1 MLPPGLAEIADANV
15 IRISLMLAAAII
27 AAVIDVRERRIPN
40 ALTLPLAAAGLGIGA
55 LSSGVHG
62 VIVAAAGLLVGGLLF
77 LLPVAKLGWGMG
89 DLKLVAALGAV
100 AGPLFV
106 LWMGLYA
113 MAAGGLFAVLWLRQ
127 GGQLAHVASGMRG
140 DLRSGQA
147 PRARSGLSIPFAV
160 PIAAG
165 MLVALLVSPGLP
177 R

>member
-1 MLPPGLAEIADANV
+1 MLPPGVANTTDANLL
-15 IRISLMLAAAII
+15 RIALMLVATAI
-27 AAVIDVRERRIPN
+27 AVVIDVRERRIPN

-55 LSSGVHG
+55 LSDGVHG
-62 VIVAAAGLLVGGLLF
+62 VIVAVAGLLVGGLLF

-89 DLKLVAALGAV
+89 DLKLVATLGAV

-113 MAAGGLFAVLWLRQ
+113 MAAGGLFALLWLRQ
-127 GGQLAHVASGMRG
+127 GGQLAQVASGMRG
-140 DLRSGQA
+140 DLQAGQA
-147 PRARSGLSIPFAV
+147 PRARSGLSIPFAI

-177 R
+177 

>member
-1 MLPPGLAEIADANV
+1 MPDLATIADANLL
-15 IRISLMLAAAII
+15 RIVVMLAAAGI
-27 AAVIDVRERRIPN
+27 AVVTDVRTRRIPN
-40 ALTLPLAAAGLGIGA
+40 ALTLALAAAGMGIGV
-55 LSSGVHG
+55 LSAGVG
-62 VIVAAAGLLVGGLLF
+62 GLILAMAGLLTGGLLF

-89 DLKLVAALGAV
+89 DLKLAAALGAV
-100 AGPLFV
+100 AGPFFV

-113 MAAGGLFAVLWLRQ
+113 MVAGGIFALLWLRQ
-127 GGQLAHVASGMRG
+127 GGQLAHVASSMRG
-140 DLRSGQA
+140 DLQAGQA